1 MRKQNKIVSLV
12 LVVALLLG
20 VFVVIPGTAVAA
32 SAANET
38 GKVVPTITEASRPST
53 TNILNATQAVSG
65 NTSYVQVSTDTISD
79 KSADYYLVTDV
90 ESGNQYLDIRPGA
103 SFTTTGNDHTH
114 WNWITTNSKYESGKY
129 LVIEFD
135 TYVES
140 SVLYDLYFCV
150 TSRNSAGSNKAGT
163 SVYVREWNLPVGEW
177 AHVTM
182 IGDVDTNKLYI
193 YTNGVLVKSTGNGVY
208 NNDNTASPASG
219 GYCQGIRVNV
229 GARSNMKAD
238 QNFAIDNIKYT
249 YNLDSNWLKNNIGAS
264 SLSGSGLYDAN
275 YTLPSVP
282 ALATV
287 DGEVAYNPAQLSTM
301 LNGHKVKNVELLR
314 PYMGTVTVNCDA
326 TVKTNGYTAPVA
338 GANVTLSASGNTL
351 SYDAPFKSTMLV
363 GDGNNATNVLN
374 AIKDNTVVGN
384 MLGSVGLSNL
394 GSTFTWANGYNTLNL
409 VTNTDDGN
417 VYLIH
422 NGNPNYVANDMDSY
436 INLPG
441 SGNFTHNASNPYY
454 TVVEFDFA
462 RNNTIGTLNM
472 SIMYKYGSEFA
483 YGGVYLTTALNSLN
497 VDEFHRITVIGDN
510 ANDKA
515 YIYVDG
521 VHVDTRDK
529 GVMNGNSAK
538 YAAGTTATFHG
549 IRFAQDCNQTYNL
562 DNFAF
567 RVMQDS
573 TLAGAITSGNLSGTG
588 LQTTAK
594 ASYPVLAMVDG
605 EDVATAEALSAKLT
619 GNTAKKVELLRAY
632 NGTVTVNCDAVI
644 DTHGF
649 TAPTAGNGV
658 TVTNDG
664 NVYTYDAP
672 YQQSLISNLA
682 GEHGNNTSST
692 KVGEVYNA
700 IKGNHP
706 DNIFGYFYMSNPNQ
720 LDDTKVND
728 QPAPKQGAYT
738 YLSTNTVDGNTYLDL
753 KPGDTGSN
761 FYLTVTPSASNSG
774 VAVKKGSENQYYVL
788 DMDIAFYGDVSSDF
802 GWYAVCR
809 GTSGCFGTN
818 VKNDANFKVAVNAA
832 EKGVYHHFTTILDFD
847 NDKAY
852 TFMDGKLISTV
863 SGGVYG
869 GKVSQYEAGFKFEQ
883 FRVFPSNID
892 SFAVDNIVVRQVKDG
907 SGAASAIS
915 AKNLDNWSE
924 SLVGKLNSGNI
935 APLALVDGN
944 YVYSVASLN
953 AALNTRKAV
962 NVELVRDEAAAIT
975 VNCDAVI
982 NTNGLN
988 VNLVNGN
995 GVTSTVNG
1003 NVHTY
1008 KAPFKPS
1015 ATESTTEAWK
1025 NGIIATNVSGNLVNG
1040 GSLAN
1045 WDNNSVAYSTVTS
1058 LDGQV
1063 YAKMTAIAGSTS
1075 KNHFY
1080 NLGVTAQNLNFST
1093 GYYVVELDVAT
1104 EGKAL
1109 EYVSVVPIIT
1119 FSGSAGSADRLDAVT
1134 GFRIQ
1139 NLGIEGGEWHH
1150 LTLVGD
1156 LATNTMYIYVDGKL
1170 AVTTPN
1176 GAYNANNKAAQDAKA
1191 PGTQYYMSN
1200 VRIDIPGS
1208 VAVTPGASLSYDNF
1222 AVRVDDTKGDSYD
1235 IGYNALGH
1243 LPTVATVDG
1252 KEYYSLSAI
1261 EAALAVGKNHTVS
1274 IERNVSGTAAAAS
1287 TATVI
1292 TNGLT
1297 NCIVGALGYNTVD
1310 NGDGTVSVILENR
1323 TADLVVTLDGKEII
1337 RNNLPYGTDIAEY
1350 LNLNHAYIAADSGR
1364 GTISADNG
1372 TLYYGLT
1379 WSSVPVGIVAGDVTF
1394 NIISATEVTKD
1405 FIVLENGAMRNEEN
1419 LIQFLTWNAGTGR
1432 NFDIVFNTDITLS
1445 ESITFS
1451 LTNAYKHI
1459 YLNGHTLTF
1468 NPAKGSSHAM
1478 QADGSANV
1486 KFIGGNIIDDVRS
1499 LTQAIMFTGYNFS
1512 GSVEFI
1518 GCNIYSVANIATVRG
1533 GTVTLDNC
1541 DVTLLEVQGSNGFG
1555 LAEYYNAGYT
1565 YNKVTLNLI
1574 NSNFR
1579 FVHSSG
1585 DRTAAL
1591 ITIKD
1596 ITAWNKWGESGNA
1609 DIADALAKGADKLV
1623 HAINISGC
1631 TFDNHF
1637 SASVINS
1644 TTNNVNIT
1652 IDNTQFNVKSVFGS
1666 AQGNIVIGNNVLSV
1680 NKLNN
1685 LANGVVEVNSGNP
1698 LAPYL
1703 YTADYATVIW
1713 ADGTVEFWADGS
1725 YPTNAKYST
1734 ANVTKVESGKTYNF
1748 GENETVDLSMKAN
1761 LTLDANLKLN
1771 VYVPTATDLKALNI
1785 AGVVYEVSAAPV
1797 VKIGDAEF
1805 YHFAYAMAP
1814 NHATGVITIAATVG
1828 ETTVAKTIT
1837 LTDYAALVEAQYADD
1852 AKAINLVKAV
1862 LTYVA
1867 AAAKHMGTYSQ
1878 GYDVTNNYADAD
1890 TVAVD
1895 TAKAVNTMASLN
1907 AYLTGASL
1915 DLNAAPAWAFTIA
1928 NGADISDLV
1937 IKVDG
1942 KAVEYTVADGKVI
1955 VELPAYDMLDTLT
1968 IEVDG
1973 KSGQYNFAA
1982 YYAAMSDLASG
1993 EIYNSG
1999 WQALG
2004 NIKEA
2009 IALHAITLLD
2019 AFHTYATYAAA
2030 YKA

>member
-1 MRKQNKIVSLV
+1 
-12 LVVALLLG
+12 
-20 VFVVIPGTAVAA
+20 
-32 SAANET
+32 
-38 GKVVPTITEASRPST
+38 
-53 TNILNATQAVSG
+53 
-65 NTSYVQVSTDTISD
+65 
-79 KSADYYLVTDV
+79 
-90 ESGNQYLDIRPGA
+90 
-103 SFTTTGNDHTH
+103 
-114 WNWITTNSKYESGKY
+114 
-129 LVIEFD
+129 
-135 TYVES
+135 
-140 SVLYDLYFCV
+140 
-150 TSRNSAGSNKAGT
+150 
-163 SVYVREWNLPVGEW
+163 
-177 AHVTM
+177 
-182 IGDVDTNKLYI
+182 
-193 YTNGVLVKSTGNGVY
+193 
-208 NNDNTASPASG
+208 
-219 GYCQGIRVNV
+219 
-229 GARSNMKAD
+229 
-238 QNFAIDNIKYT
+238 
-249 YNLDSNWLKNNIGAS
+249 
-264 SLSGSGLYDAN
+264 
-275 YTLPSVP
+275 
-282 ALATV
+282 
-287 DGEVAYNPAQLSTM
+287 
-301 LNGHKVKNVELLR
+301 
-314 PYMGTVTVNCDA
+314 
-326 TVKTNGYTAPVA
+326 
-338 GANVTLSASGNTL
+338 
-351 SYDAPFKSTMLV
+351 
-363 GDGNNATNVLN
+363 
-374 AIKDNTVVGN
+374 
-384 MLGSVGLSNL
+384 
-394 GSTFTWANGYNTLNL
+394 
-409 VTNTDDGN
+409 
-417 VYLIH
+417 
-422 NGNPNYVANDMDSY
+422 
-436 INLPG
+436 
-441 SGNFTHNASNPYY
+441 
-454 TVVEFDFA
+454 
-462 RNNTIGTLNM
+462 
-472 SIMYKYGSEFA
+472 
-483 YGGVYLTTALNSLN
+483 
-497 VDEFHRITVIGDN
+497 
-510 ANDKA
+510 
-515 YIYVDG
+515 
-521 VHVDTRDK
+521 
-529 GVMNGNSAK
+529 
-538 YAAGTTATFHG
+538 
-549 IRFAQDCNQTYNL
+549 
-562 DNFAF
+562 
-567 RVMQDS
+567 
-573 TLAGAITSGNLSGTG
+573 
-588 LQTTAK
+588 
-594 ASYPVLAMVDG
+594 
-605 EDVATAEALSAKLT
+605 
-619 GNTAKKVELLRAY
+619 
-632 NGTVTVNCDAVI
+632 
-644 DTHGF
+644 
-649 TAPTAGNGV
+649 
-658 TVTNDG
+658 
-664 NVYTYDAP
+664 
-672 YQQSLISNLA
+672 
-682 GEHGNNTSST
+682 
-692 KVGEVYNA
+692 
-700 IKGNHP
+700 
-706 DNIFGYFYMSNPNQ
+706 
-720 LDDTKVND
+720 
-728 QPAPKQGAYT
+728 
-738 YLSTNTVDGNTYLDL
+738 
-753 KPGDTGSN
+753 
-761 FYLTVTPSASNSG
+761 
-774 VAVKKGSENQYYVL
+774 
-788 DMDIAFYGDVSSDF
+788 MDIAFHGDVSNDF

-809 GTSGCFGTN
+809 GTSGCFGNN
-818 VKNDANFKVAVNAA
+818 VKNDANFNVAVNAA

-847 NDKAY
+847 NNMAY

-863 SGGVYG
+863 SNGVYG
-869 GKVSQYEAGFKFEQ
+869 GNVSQYEAGFKFEQ

-892 SFAVDNIVVRQVKDG
+892 SFAVDNIVLRQVKDG

-953 AALNTRKAV
+953 AALNTKKAV

-988 VNLVNGN
+988 VTLVNGN

-1045 WDNNSVAYSTVTS
+1045 WDNNSIAYSTVTS

-1176 GAYNANNKAAQDAKA
+1176 GAYNAKNKDAQDAKA

-1208 VAVTPGASLSYDNF
+1208 VTVTPGASLSYDNF
-1222 AVRVDDTKGDSYD
+1222 AVRVYDTKGDSYD
-1235 IGYNALGH
+1235 IGYNALGT

-1274 IERNVSGTAAAAS
+1274 IDRNVSGTAAAAS

-1323 TADLVVTLDGKEII
+1323 TADIVVTLDGKEII

-1379 WSSVPVGIVAGDVTF
+1379 WSSAPAGIVAGDVTF

-1419 LIQFLTWNAGTGR
+1419 LLQFLTWNAGTGR
-1432 NFDIVFNTDITLS
+1432 NFEIVFNTDITLS

-1468 NPAKGSSHAM
+1468 NPEKGSSHAM

-1486 KFIGGNIIDDVRS
+1486 KFIGGNIIDNVRS

-1555 LAEYYNAGYT
+1555 LTEYYNAGYT

-1596 ITAWNKWGESGNA
+1596 ITAWNKWSEEGNA
-1609 DIADALAKGADKLV
+1609 EVAEALGKGADKLV

-1631 TFDNHF
+1631 TFNNQF
-1637 SASVINS
+1637 SAGVINS
-1644 TTNNVNIT
+1644 TTANVNVT

-1771 VYVPTATDLKALNI
+1771 VYVPTTTDLKALTI

-1797 VKIGDAEF
+1797 VKIGDADF
-1805 YHFAYAMAP
+1805 YHFAYEMAP
-1814 NHATGVITIAATVG
+1814 NYATGIITITATVG

-1878 GYDVTNNYADAD
+1878 GYDITNNYADAD
-1890 TVAVD
+1890 AVAVD
-1895 TAKAVNTMASLN
+1895 TSKAVNTMANVS
-1907 AYLTGASL
+1907 AYITAASL

-1928 NGADISDLV
+1928 NGADVSGLV
-1937 IKVDG
+1937 VKVNG
-1942 KAVEYTVADGKVI
+1942 KSVEYTVEDGKIV

-1968 IEVDG
+1968 IEVGG